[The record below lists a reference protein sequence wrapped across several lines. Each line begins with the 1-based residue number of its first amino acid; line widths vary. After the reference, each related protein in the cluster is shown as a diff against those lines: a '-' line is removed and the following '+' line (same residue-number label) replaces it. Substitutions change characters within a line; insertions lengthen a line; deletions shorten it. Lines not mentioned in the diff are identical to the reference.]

1 MNEIELYPYIDVIVG
16 GRMNK
21 MIEYRV
27 MHNCYDGK
35 GDYSYGVVDNLV
47 KAIEVKKYVEDEVL
61 QGKGVAWIQVRKVT
75 EWKNIKIK

>member
-1 MNEIELYPYIDVIVG
+1 
-16 GRMNK
+16 
-21 MIEYRV
+21 MIEYKI
-27 MHNCYDGK
+27 MFNQYNGL